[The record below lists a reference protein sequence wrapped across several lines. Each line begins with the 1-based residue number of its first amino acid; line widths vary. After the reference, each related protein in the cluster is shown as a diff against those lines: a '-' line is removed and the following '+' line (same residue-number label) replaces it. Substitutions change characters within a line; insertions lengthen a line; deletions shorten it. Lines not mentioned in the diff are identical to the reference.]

1 MNTYLINSFH
11 FATEDNFEHGQIGNE
26 NYWDM
31 KATTVQALTPKD
43 AISKYF
49 ESTLYLPFSI
59 EFLEEQDDDCIIY
72 YNLVDGCNQEPT
84 EYEIELW
91 RKGKKKLYSL
101 DTTIEIYEL
110 KQITEI

>member
-11 FATEDNFEHGQIGNE
+11 IVTEDDFEHGEVIDSNF
-26 NYWDM
+26 WDM

-43 AISKYF
+43 AIAKYF
-49 ESTLYLPFSI
+49 ESTLYLPFNI
-59 EFLEEQDDDCIIY
+59 EFLEIQDDDCIRY

-84 EYEIELW
+84 DHEIELW

-110 KQITEI
+110 NQITEI